1 MALTADEKRK
11 MAAQKRRERLL
22 ARGTDRLS
30 EIAGEHHAPG
40 LDIKTSKQAS
50 DAEKSRIAHMELSSA
65 PPGQPRLDTRQQQG
79 KATQQQQKGQFFR
92 FARILAIIATVELG
106 YAVMHNYTEI

>member
-11 MAAQKRRERLL
+11 LAAQKRRERLL

-40 LDIKTSKQAS
+40 LDIKTSQCPS
-50 DAEKSRIAHMELSSA
+50 EAEKNRVSNMELT
-65 PPGQPRLDTRQQQG
+65 QPRLDKRP
-79 KATQQQQKGQFFR
+79 QQQQQPQMKGF
-92 FARILAIIATVELG
+92 
-106 YAVMHNYTEI
+106 